1 MTDKRPRG
9 AAAREKA
16 LDGPRMLR
24 RTCFVVRSPIRRMR
38 GPMDESVE
46 DHSSVEGSM
55 GLVDWMRGCRGDAR
69 IVKGKRRRVRR

>member
-16 LDGPRMLR
+16 FDGPRILR
-24 RTCFVVRSPIRRMR
+24 RTCLVVRSPIRRIK
-38 GPMDESVE
+38 GPMEDRVE

-55 GLVDWMRGCRGDAR
+55 GLVDCMRGWRGEAR
-69 IVKGKRRRVRR
+69 IIKG